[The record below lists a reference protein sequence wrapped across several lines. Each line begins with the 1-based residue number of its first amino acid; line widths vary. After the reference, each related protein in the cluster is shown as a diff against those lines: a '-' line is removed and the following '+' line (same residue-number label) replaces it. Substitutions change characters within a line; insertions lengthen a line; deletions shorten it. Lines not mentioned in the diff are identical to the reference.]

1 MNQGP
6 FKTGGFTVGD
16 LPAFPMLVDN
26 SNFDQ
31 PQQIGPHKIEP
42 GEIAQFCGM
51 TLRQYAAIHSPVS
64 MIDANESLHQTA
76 QFGKPSDRDA
86 FPIRQVIAESVRLS
100 VMYAD
105 LLMAELAKGQDAPAQ
120 TQSLSDK
127 DNA

>member
-1 MNQGP
+1 MKPNS
-6 FKTGGFTVGD
+6 
-16 LPAFPMLVDN
+16 PAFPGEHI
-26 SNFDQ
+26 DQ
-31 PQQIGPHKIEP
+31 DALELLRNNRDLFSAQEARALAGRHP
-42 GEIAQFCGM
+42 GM
-51 TLRQYAAIHSPVS
+51 SLREYAAIHSPVS

-105 LLMAELAKGQDAPAQ
+105 LLMAELAKGQDAPPQ
-120 TQSLSDK
+120 IQSLSDK